1 MILREMFSRHTW
13 LYTVIGSIILWLA
26 ISTITGSYS
35 FDSVIANGVSA
46 AILCIP
52 SLGQMIVITTGR
64 GAIDL
69 SIPSVITLS
78 AFLST
83 GIADGRNS
91 HLPLAVLAV
100 LGATVAIGFAN
111 AFLVLLLRIPAI
123 IATIAMGYILTTAC
137 LIYNHYYTAVTIPS
151 ALTAVIRNRVF
162 GIPYSLLFV
171 AVLIVLTAWLL
182 KRTRYGLT
190 LSAVGQNLEASYLAG
205 LRINLIQV
213 VAYVWCSVLAG
224 LAGILIATRVGGAF
238 LGMGDSYMMETVGSV
253 VIGGTLIFGGKATA
267 VGTYFGAL
275 FLGLVGTAMYIAGLS
290 IGGQNII
297 KGVIVVAVLLLA
309 NKLGE

>member
-1 MILREMFSRHTW
+1 MTLRDAFSRHTW
-13 LYTVIGSIILWLA
+13 LYTVVGSVLLWLA
-26 ISTITGSYS
+26 ISIITGTYS
-35 FDSVIANGVSA
+35 LSSIIANGVSA

-52 SLGQMIVITTGR
+52 SLGQMIVVTTGR

-100 LGATVAIGFAN
+100 LAVTVAVGLIN

-137 LIYNHYYTAVTIPS
+137 LIYNRYYTAVSIPT
-151 ALTAVIRNRVF
+151 ALTAIIRNRIL
-162 GIPYSLLFV
+162 GIPYSLIFT
-171 AVLIVLTAWLL
+171 AVLIAVTAWLL

-190 LSAVGQNLEASYLAG
+190 LSAVGQNLEAAYLAG
-205 LRINLIQV
+205 LRVNRVQV
-213 VAYVWCSVLAG
+213 VAAVWCSMLAG

-275 FLGLVGTAMYIAGLS
+275 FLGLVGTAMYIAGLP

-297 KGVIVVAVLLLA
+297 KGVIIVAVLLLA
-309 NKLGE
+309 NKPVE

>member
-1 MILREMFSRHTW
+1 MILRDAFNRCTW
-13 LYTVIGSIILWLA
+13 LYTVVGSALLWLA
-26 ISTITGSYS
+26 ISVITGSYS
-35 FDSVIANGVSA
+35 FDSIVANGVSA

-52 SLGQMIVITTGR
+52 SLGQMIVVTTGR

-69 SIPSVITLS
+69 SIPSVITLT
-78 AFLST
+78 AFIST

-100 LGATVAIGFAN
+100 LAVTVAVGLVN

-137 LIYNHYYTAVTIPS
+137 LIYNRYYTAVSIPP
-151 ALTAVIRNRVF
+151 ALTALIRNRIL

-171 AVLIVLTAWLL
+171 FALIAATAYLL

-190 LSAVGQNLEASYLAG
+190 LSAVGQNLEAAYLAG
-205 LRINLIQV
+205 LRVNRIQI

-224 LAGILIATRVGGAF
+224 IAGILIATRVGGAF
-238 LGMGDSYMMETVGSV
+238 LGMGDSYMMETVGAV
-253 VIGGTLIFGGKATA
+253 VLGGTLIFGGKATA

-275 FLGLVGTAMYIAGLS
+275 FLGLVGTAMYIAGLP

-297 KGVIVVAVLLLA
+297 KGIIIVAVLLLA
-309 NKLGE
+309 NKPGE

>member
-1 MILREMFSRHTW
+1 MTLREAFSRHVW
-13 LYTVIGSIILWLA
+13 LYTVVGSLLLWIA
-26 ISTITGSYS
+26 ISFITGSFS
-35 FDSVIANGVSA
+35 FDSVVANAVSA

-52 SLGQMIVITTGR
+52 SLGQMIVVTTGR

-83 GIADGRNS
+83 GIANGRNS
-91 HLPLAVLAV
+91 HLPLAILVV
-100 LGATVAIGFAN
+100 LGITVVVGLVN
-111 AFLVLLLRIPAI
+111 ALLVLLLRIPAI

-137 LIYNHYYTAVTIPS
+137 LIYNRYYTAVAIPP
-151 ALTAVIRNRVF
+151 ALTAIIRNRVF

-171 AVLIVLTAWLL
+171 IALIALTAWLL
-182 KRTRYGLT
+182 NRTRYSRN
-190 LSAVGQNLEASYLAG
+190 LSAVGQNLEAAYLAG
-205 LRINLIQV
+205 LRVQRIQV
-213 VAYVWCSVLAG
+213 IAYVWCSVLAG
-224 LAGILIATRVGGAF
+224 LGGIFSATRVGGAF

-253 VIGGTLIFGGKATA
+253 VIGGTLIFGGRATA

-275 FLGLVGTAMYIAGLS
+275 FLGLVGTAMYIAGLP

-297 KGVIVVAVLLLA
+297 KGAIIVAVLLLA
-309 NKLGE
+309 NKPGE